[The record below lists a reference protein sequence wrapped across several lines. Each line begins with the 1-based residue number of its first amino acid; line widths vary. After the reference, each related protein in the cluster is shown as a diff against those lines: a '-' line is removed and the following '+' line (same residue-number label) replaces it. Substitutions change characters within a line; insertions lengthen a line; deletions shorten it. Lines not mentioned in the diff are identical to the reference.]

1 MALMVETGAG
11 LLNAEAY
18 ADAAAFA
25 AWHLAYY
32 GTASAASTDA
42 TEAAIRRAVAYMNGL
57 DWVGIPSQGRLQ
69 ALSWP
74 RGWAVDRDGY
84 GIGGDIV
91 PREVIEAQH
100 MLTVA
105 EIATPG
111 ALAPSVVAKDQ
122 KVLVEVKGIRWQPLA
137 GGASAHSS
145 RTTVLAALDRLKGLI
160 GPTGAVS
167 MERA

>member
-1 MALMVETGAG
+1 MALVVETGAG
-11 LLNAEAY
+11 LLNAQAY
-18 ADAAAFA
+18 ADAAAYT
-25 AWHLAYY
+25 AWHTAYY
-32 GTASAASTDA
+32 GAAPDA
-42 TEAAIRRAVAYMNGL
+42 TTQAIEAAILRAVAYMNGL
-57 DWVGIPSQGRLQ
+57 DWVGIPAQGRLQ

-74 RGWAVDRDGY
+74 RGWASDRDGY
-84 GIGGDIV
+84 GIGGDVV

-100 MLTVA
+100 MLTVT

-111 ALAPSVVAKDQ
+111 ALAPSVIARDQ

-137 GGASAHSS
+137 GGASAHSA

-160 GPTGAVS
+160 GPSGAVR